1 MFNCVFII
9 INGTYCYYLLLRY
22 LPIKLKPLE
31 ERIYEK
37 DFKRVMDRMT
47 FRDFIRKAH
56 LRTFSEGGQICHHG
70 NNFSGPFYVA
80 MIKPGFKIVY
90 IKTGKEYFEVK
101 ENSWIG
107 VAEYMMYEKEKKIH
121 DKQAK
126 PTKTQKVEQE
136 DANALI
142 KYKKVKVRWG
152 LDALVKENHEQN
164 ETRQQVFEEDEDPCY
179 VYEFPLG
186 VRLIN

>member
-1 MFNCVFII
+1 M

-37 DFKRVMDRMT
+37 DFKRVMDRRT

-80 MIKPGFKIVY
+80 KIKPGFKVIY
-90 IKTGKEYFEVK
+90 IKKGKEYFEVK

-107 VAEYMMYEKEKKIH
+107 VVEYMMYEKEKKIH
-121 DKQAK
+121 DKLAK
-126 PTKTQKVEQE
+126 PSKTQKVEQ
-136 DANALI
+136 
-142 KYKKVKVRWG
+142 
-152 LDALVKENHEQN
+152 
-164 ETRQQVFEEDEDPCY
+164 
-179 VYEFPLG
+179 
-186 VRLIN
+186 